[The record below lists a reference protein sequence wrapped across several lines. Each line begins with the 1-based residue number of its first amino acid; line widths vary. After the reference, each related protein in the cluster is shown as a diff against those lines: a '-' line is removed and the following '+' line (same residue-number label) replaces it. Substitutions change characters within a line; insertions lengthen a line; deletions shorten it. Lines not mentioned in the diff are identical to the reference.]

1 MAHSDQPDQ
10 CDHGAALLDLFAQ
23 GTELT
28 RRLVDETDR
37 LRRRVQE
44 AERASADGASPGEG
58 AFGASGPSQ
67 LEALRGENHALLE
80 RVRSAEASSER
91 WAARHA
97 ETEKCHDELANLFVA
112 SDQLHATRDPDE
124 VVSAISEIVI
134 NLIGAECF
142 VLYAFDGERERL
154 TPFVAE
160 GRPLEGLMEVR
171 VGEGEIG
178 RAVER
183 GEVWIGDGGS
193 PDGGLGGAGGPIV
206 VIPLCVRGS
215 VLGAIAIHKLLD
227 QKAGLSELDR
237 QLFDLLAQHAS
248 TALLLARMQQ
258 PSWSAQRKRLRPI
271 DRVTN

>member
-10 CDHGAALLDLFAQ
+10 CDDGAALLELFAR

-28 RRLVDETDR
+28 RRLVDEADR
-37 LRRRVQE
+37 LRRLVHE
-44 AERASADGASPGEG
+44 ADRRPGDGADPG
-58 AFGASGPSQ
+58 SGPFGVSPTKQ

-80 RVRSAEASSER
+80 RLRSAEASSER

-97 ETEKCHDELANLFVA
+97 ETERCHDDLANLFVA
-112 SDQLHATRDPDE
+112 SDQLHSTRDPDE

-134 NLIGAECF
+134 NLVGAERF
-142 VLYAFDGERERL
+142 VLYAYDGERERL

-160 GRPLEGLMEVR
+160 GFPLEGLAEVR

-178 RAVER
+178 QAVAR
-183 GEVWIGDGGS
+183 GEVWVGEAGLRDGGRGDGG
-193 PDGGLGGAGGPIV
+193 APIA
-206 VIPLCVRGS
+206 VIPLCVRTS
-215 VLGAIAIHKLLD
+215 VLGAIAIHKLLE
-227 QKAGLSELDR
+227 QKSGISELDR

-258 PSWSAQRKRLRPI
+258 PFWHAQRKRLRPI